1 MFSIVG
7 VSIYIPT
14 NNAREFPFLLSFLA
28 FILRRFFDDG
38 HTDWCEVVYC
48 SFDLHFSNNEQC

>member
-38 HTDWCEVVYC
+38 QSYHCVVIPHC
-48 SFDLHFSNNEQC
+48 SFDLHFSNNV